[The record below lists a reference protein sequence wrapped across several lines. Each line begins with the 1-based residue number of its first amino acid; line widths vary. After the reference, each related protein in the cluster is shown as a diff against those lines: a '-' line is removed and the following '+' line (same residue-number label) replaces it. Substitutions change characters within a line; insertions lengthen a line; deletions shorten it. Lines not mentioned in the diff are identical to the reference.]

1 MGLFRIITEE
11 QYCEY
16 LENRIVYVGFA
27 ILDEKTYV
35 YFEVSPEERKKPHK
49 QIEDE
54 LKMFLRGELYSY
66 ENITISFSK
75 PIENEE
81 SK

>member
-1 MGLFRIITEE
+1 MESFRIITEE

-16 LENRIVYVGFA
+16 LESRIVYIGFA
-27 ILDEKTYV
+27 ILDEKIYV

-66 ENITISFSK
+66 EKITISFSK
-75 PIENEE
+75 TIEKE
-81 SK
+81 